1 MDQEFL
7 FTPGGLSRL
16 DQRIRAAR
24 AAYQE
29 VVDDNPA
36 ALEAGDNSGW
46 HDNFAFEENQR
57 QMHQFARRVR
67 DLELLRQRARLAPLL
82 ASSDRVRVGTTV
94 RFQFEDEDHARA
106 CWIAGYNDGDPE
118 RGRVSYNSPLGRALL
133 GAEAGETREVLLT
146 ERRRVIQVLE
156 VGLPVA
162 SEADREVLR

>member
-94 RFQFEDEDHARA
+94 HFQFEDEDHARA